1 MEIKEGLRLVK
12 EKCSSGECV
21 PGFDCPFYK
30 GDCLFQ
36 GDAACDWDVDEM
48 EKCFLVLKEQNR
60 LRIDNTT
67 LKQPCDMVNHP
78 AHYTQ
83 GGIECIDAIKA
94 AVTGLTGMEA
104 VCTGN
109 VIRYIWRWKFKNGL
123 EDLKKCRWYIDKLI
137 EEVEG
142 AK

>member
-1 MEIKEGLRLVK
+1 MELKEGLRLVK
-12 EKCSSGECV
+12 EKCGSGVCNQD
-21 PGFDCPFYK
+21 FDCPFNK
-30 GDCLFQ
+30 GDCVLQ
-36 GDAACDWDVDEM
+36 EEAACEWDIDEM
-48 EKCFLVLKEQNR
+48 EKCFFVLKEQKR
-60 LRIDNTT
+60 AT

-94 AVTGLTGMEA
+94 AVTGLTGIEA

-109 VIRYIWRWKFKNGL
+109 IIRYIWRWKFKNGL

-142 AK
+142 AKG